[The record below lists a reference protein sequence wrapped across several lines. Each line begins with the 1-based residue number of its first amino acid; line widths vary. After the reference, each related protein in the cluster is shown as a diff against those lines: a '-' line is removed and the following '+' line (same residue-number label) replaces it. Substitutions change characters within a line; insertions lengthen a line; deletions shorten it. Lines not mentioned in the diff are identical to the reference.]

1 LSAPSLLLASASPR
15 RRQLLELAGI
25 PFEALVTDA
34 PELSEGD
41 PERVVVANALRK
53 AEAGREVRPA
63 AGLVLGADTEVVLD
77 GITLG
82 KAADEAEARERLER
96 LAGRTH
102 TVLGGLALLGAGQP
116 RTRVVASRVTFA
128 PADDRMLRLYLASGE
143 WRDRAGAYAVQGLGS
158 ALIER
163 VDGDLANVIGLS
175 VRAVLELLAEAGAGP
190 ADTA

>member
-1 LSAPSLLLASASPR
+1 LLLASASPR